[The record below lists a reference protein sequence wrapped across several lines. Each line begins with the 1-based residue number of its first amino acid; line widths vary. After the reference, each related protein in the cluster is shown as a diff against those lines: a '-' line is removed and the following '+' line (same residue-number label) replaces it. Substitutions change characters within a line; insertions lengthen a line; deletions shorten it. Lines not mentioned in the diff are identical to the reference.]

1 MELLNRIGF
10 LLRWSIGGCSPS
22 LDVLGALETWTQ
34 VASGGSSGREYQ
46 AIKIPGVNQQAQVES
61 YCKGV
66 TVGLNEDTLGG
77 VLKSG
82 IAQYLALE
90 ITRGNS
96 RDNRAVA
103 RYLPWLY
110 NTPSALQQG
119 PREFVDCVG
128 HIRLLSWLLLGSL
141 THTAL
146 HGAATSNIHSTSH
159 CHCLPIPQEASCHIT
174 DHVQV
179 IMAGFAEQS
188 KTSVLHMSS
197 LFHAFLLCQL
207 WTVYLEQSASN
218 NLPSSEA
225 HTITMGILLDF
236 WGKVTPCILQ
246 LVAHSKVLAEMV
258 NLHFLSLLEALLEC
272 NSTVLSKL
280 LPLWSPVLFAHHIQ
294 LPGHLQV
301 RLQGCRNFP
310 PFTSPSTPPVNQ
322 QHQSVSNIVLLR
334 WLQRLQFKMGQ
345 IELQSSAATQFF
357 IV

>member
-1 MELLNRIGF
+1 MNTEMPGIPASGEGKR
-10 LLRWSIGGCSPS
+10 SIGGCSPP

-34 VASGGSSGREYQ
+34 VASGESSGREYQ
-46 AIKIPGVNQQAQVES
+46 AIKIPGANQQAQVES

-197 LFHAFLLCQL
+197 LFHAFLLCQVN
-207 WTVYLEQSASN
+207 TRN
-218 NLPSSEA
+218 K
-225 HTITMGILLDF
+225 LDHRPPLSQDTTNRLNA
-236 WGKVTPCILQ
+236 TPES
-246 LVAHSKVLAEMV
+246 AHSEGRTRVQPAEEKKKEEFRIRPRERQRASILFW
-258 NLHFLSLLEALLEC
+258 NH
-272 NSTVLSKL
+272 
-280 LPLWSPVLFAHHIQ
+280 PSP
-294 LPGHLQV
+294 
-301 RLQGCRNFP
+301 
-310 PFTSPSTPPVNQ
+310 
-322 QHQSVSNIVLLR
+322 
-334 WLQRLQFKMGQ
+334 
-345 IELQSSAATQFF
+345 
-357 IV
+357 